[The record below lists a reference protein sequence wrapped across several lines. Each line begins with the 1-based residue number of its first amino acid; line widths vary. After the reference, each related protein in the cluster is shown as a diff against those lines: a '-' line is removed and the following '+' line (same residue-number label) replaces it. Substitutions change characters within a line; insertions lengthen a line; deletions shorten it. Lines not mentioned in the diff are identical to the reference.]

1 MRVFYNGKRVES
13 VDRRFKDRRVFLGKD
28 ERIGV
33 PVESMPKRRL
43 RSYRVALRIS
53 FIQWIKILAIVAG
66 VVVLYMDLVNRNII

>member
-43 RSYRVALRIS
+43 RSYRVRIS
-53 FIQWIKILAIVAG
+53 FIQWIKILAIVSG